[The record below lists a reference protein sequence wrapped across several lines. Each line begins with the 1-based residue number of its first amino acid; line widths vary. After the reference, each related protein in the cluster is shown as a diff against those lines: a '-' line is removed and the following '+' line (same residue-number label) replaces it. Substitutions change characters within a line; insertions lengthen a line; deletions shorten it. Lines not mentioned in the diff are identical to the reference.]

1 VAEHITNTREK
12 HMEQT
17 VAIVGVGE
25 VPHGRFNDRTSL
37 QMALEVSAQA
47 VRHAGLGAR
56 EIDAVLIAPAFADSA
71 FNTDMAFGRLVE
83 ELGMR
88 DSAKLVMQVG
98 AGGST
103 GDRLLRV
110 ARGLI
115 ASAQARY
122 VLCVHADKFS
132 ELTKEEILD
141 FFAAAGF
148 DTEFEA
154 PYGVTYNT
162 IASLSAQRYL
172 YETGCPERALAEM
185 TSSLRAWS
193 ALDENARSF
202 GRPQT
207 PEEALA
213 SPVLQWPIRASM
225 APPPAD
231 GASAFVVA
239 GQSDAKA
246 LRESA
251 AYVIAEACRVRTYS
265 FTQHDDI
272 TKMGWAGVA
281 DEAFSQARI
290 LRKDIGIAQFYMAY
304 PIFHLLLLE
313 EFGFCPRGAAGEF
326 VASGATRPGG
336 ALPVM
341 TNGDAIG
348 HGHTGSGVG
357 VQTLVESAR
366 QLMGEAGPRQ
376 VPDLEFVLETS
387 AGGSYM
393 DANATILGREPR

>member
-1 VAEHITNTREK
+1 V
-12 HMEQT
+12 EQS
-17 VAIVGVGE
+17 VAIVGIGE
-25 VPHGRFNDRTSL
+25 VPHGRFAERTSL
-37 QMALEVSAQA
+37 QMALQVSRQA
-47 VRHAGLGAR
+47 IEHAGLGTR
-56 EIDAVLIAPAFADSA
+56 EIDAVLIAPAFADTA

-83 ELGMR
+83 ELGAR

-115 ASAQARY
+115 ASGQARY

-132 ELTKEEILD
+132 ELTKEQILG
-141 FFAAAGF
+141 FFAVAGF

-154 PYGVTYNT
+154 PYGVTYNS

-172 YETGCPERALAEM
+172 YETGASEWAIADM

-193 ALDENARSF
+193 ALDENARGF

-239 GQSDAKA
+239 GAADARA

-251 AYVIAEACRVRTYS
+251 AYVVAEASRVKTYS
-265 FTQHDDI
+265 FTQHDDM
-272 TKMGWAGVA
+272 TKMGWADVA
-281 DEAFSQARI
+281 DEVFHEAAIS
-290 LRKDIGIAQFYMAY
+290 RKDVGIAQFYMAY

-313 EFGFCPRGAAGEF
+313 QFGFCPRGGAGDF

-336 ALPVM
+336 LLPVM

-357 VQTLVESAR
+357 VANLVESAR

-376 VPDLEFVLETS
+376 VPNLEFVLETS
-387 AGGSYM
+387 CGGSYM
-393 DANATILGREPR
+393 DANATIFGREPR